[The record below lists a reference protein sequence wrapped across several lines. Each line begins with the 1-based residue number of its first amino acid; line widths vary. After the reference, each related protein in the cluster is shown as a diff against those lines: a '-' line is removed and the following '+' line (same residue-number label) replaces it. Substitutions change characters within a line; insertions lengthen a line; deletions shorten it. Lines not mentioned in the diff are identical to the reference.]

1 MKSANEVIKRIQSIN
16 SRIQDLEDQREHNAA
31 EGNWQIVK
39 AFKESIAML
48 GKEKRIL
55 ESVLDPEDFMPDEN

>member
-1 MKSANEVIKRIQSIN
+1 MKSAKEIIKRIQGIN

-31 EGNWQIVK
+31 EGNWQVVK
-39 AFKESIAML
+39 AFKESIGTL

-55 ESVLDPEDFMPDEN
+55 ESVLDPEDFMPDED